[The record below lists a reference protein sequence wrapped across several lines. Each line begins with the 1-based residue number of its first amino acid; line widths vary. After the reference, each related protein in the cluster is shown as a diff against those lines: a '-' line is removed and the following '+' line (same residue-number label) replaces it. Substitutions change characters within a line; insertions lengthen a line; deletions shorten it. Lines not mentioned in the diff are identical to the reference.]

1 MNEKRKKA
9 QEYILK
15 NIAMID
21 QSTDKH
27 NTKRYEEK
35 FKNMTDKEFDDY
47 MKRLRDGDEQVYYIN
62 TTLKDNVDVNKL
74 KEDCKKLGIKLFE
87 RIRMWDDVTQSYYLT
102 PNECLI
108 LQLPVRRVSQFVDHK
123 LSVFESDKK
132 IDLLSGQVLK
142 PDQAASLSQVE
153 VQCLYSHGLTN
164 SILELI
170 KYRGGDTVAFG
181 EYKRELEET
190 GTTSVNKDTGSV
202 VRSAVVLGVYYN
214 GMHIE
219 TNITNV

>member
-15 NIAMID
+15 SFELID
-21 QSTDKH
+21 QTKDKH
-27 NTKRYEEK
+27 NLKRYKEK
-35 FKNMTDKEFDDY
+35 FEKMSDKEFDEY
-47 MKRLRDGDEQVYYIN
+47 MHRLKNKEEQIYYIN
-62 TTLKDNVDVNKL
+62 TTLKDNADDNKL

-87 RIRMWDDVTQSYYLT
+87 KVRMWDAVTKTYYWT
-102 PNECLI
+102 PDPCLI
-108 LQLPVRRVSQFVDHK
+108 LLLPIRRVSQFVDHK
-123 LSVFESDKK
+123 LSVPEGDKK

-153 VQCLYSHGLTN
+153 IQCLYSHGLTN
-164 SILELI
+164 SIMELI

-190 GTTSVNKDTGSV
+190 GTTSTSKDTGSV

-214 GMHIE
+214 GMHME